1 MTTADSL
8 YTELVAHYRGC
19 AVCTSERDCAIGHG
33 LLMEWGA
40 LESAET
46 SGWWHPDAE
55 RRGIRQA
62 FLIPDSERY
71 LPDPGERTAN
81 D

>member
-1 MTTADSL
+1 MLNTADLL
-8 YTELVAHYRGC
+8 YGQLVAHYRGC
-19 AVCTSERDCAIGHG
+19 ARCTSERDCPIGHG

-46 SGWWHPDAE
+46 DGWWHPDAE

-62 FLIPDSERY
+62 FLIPDSERVI
-71 LPDPGERTAN
+71 PDVGERSL
-81 D
+81 